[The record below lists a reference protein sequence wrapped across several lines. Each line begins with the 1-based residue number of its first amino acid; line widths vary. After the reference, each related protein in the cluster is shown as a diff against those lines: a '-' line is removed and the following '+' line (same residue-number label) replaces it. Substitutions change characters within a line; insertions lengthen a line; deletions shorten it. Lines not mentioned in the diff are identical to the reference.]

1 MLVGFWIIFDAIFGD
16 FLVSRWPL
24 GPFLGASWG
33 RSRFLVVF
41 GGLLG
46 PLLGAMLRHSRP
58 PKLSKVTF
66 FDFLTLPKAFKG
78 FLRLIWDSLGTV
90 LRPFWARFWKIL
102 EAKIDVTTTLTK
114 KSKLSPRRCES

>member
-1 MLVGFWIIFDAIFGD
+1 MLEGFLDHLKP
-16 FLVSRWPL
+16 FLETFWYPEGLLGPL

-46 PLLGAMLRHSRP
+46 PLLGTMLRQSRP

-66 FDFLTLPKAFKG
+66 FDFLTLPKSIKN
-78 FLRLIWDSLGTV
+78 
-90 LRPFWARFWKIL
+90 
-102 EAKIDVTTTLTK
+102 
-114 KSKLSPRRCES
+114 SKDI